1 MQTDNR
7 IRESN
12 QNPDKCNVTAGDKV
26 LFLLLNSQVKYHVL
40 TIVLLAAKRF
50 PSVFHEVI
58 PAFQAQVTVGRVD
71 RSKLER
77 QRVHPSTCRS
87 DY

>member
-1 MQTDNR
+1 MQ
-7 IRESN
+7 
-12 QNPDKCNVTAGDKV
+12 CYVTTSDTV
-26 LFLLLNSQVKYHVL
+26 LFLLYNSQVKYHVL

-50 PSVFHEVI
+50 PSALHEVI
-58 PAFQAQVTVGRVD
+58 PAFQAQVTLGRVD
-71 RSKLER
+71 RSKPQR